1 MSPNVA
7 LTVNQIIQ
15 FLDAS
20 YSNEPAE
27 QIDDY
32 ELVSIPQNEDFK
44 KVCKEMT
51 TNEKQYVKVYYSK
64 KLNHCVV
71 VQI

>member
-44 KVCKEMT
+44 KLCQEM
-51 TNEKQYVKVYYSK
+51 K
-64 KLNHCVV
+64 KYER
-71 VQI
+71 Q